1 MEKTAQL
8 NAVPGFFFC
17 LCGFQCPRTSISGAP
32 NSVQCSTR
40 TGSMFNPDRFNSIQF
55 KVNSKSIQINPG
67 WRKDQMALR
76 CGQSGPGR
84 ARPGRDFS
92 ARPGKPP
99 VRARPQFWW
108 LRASLKK
115 VFRSSSESRNHS
127 NKEFHGLSVPFR
139 HFRFNLLFARFWLIT
154 AE

>member
-1 MEKTAQL
+1 MRC
-8 NAVPGFFFC
+8 PDFFFAFVVFSSP
-17 LCGFQCPRTSISGAP
+17 GPRFLVHQTQFNVQPGP
-32 NSVQCSTR
+32 VQCSTR
-40 TGSMFNPDRFNSIQF
+40 TSSKFNSIQF

-139 HFRFNLLFARFWLIT
+139 HFRFNILFSRFWLMT
-154 AE
+154 AV